1 MFKRKNRRSR
11 AETSN
16 PVSRPQ
22 ETTKQSFNSFES
34 SRKVKSRASGRAADI
49 FFTMILIIG
58 IAVMAYPAVS
68 NLWNSHT
75 ESRAISNYDHVLKD
89 TSPEEKEK
97 MWSEAIAYN
106 ESLTNTNARFDQ
118 SSSETAEYNKL
129 LNIGGTGIMGYLK
142 IPKLNIELP
151 IYHGANEGTL
161 RKGIGH
167 VQGSSLPTGGPG
179 THAALSA
186 HTGLPSAK
194 LFSNLDRM
202 KKGDIFIVKSVDH
215 TMTYKVDQIKIVKP
229 DNVKALDI
237 VPGKDYCT
245 LITCTP
251 YGVNDHRLLVRGH
264 RTANIEPE
272 PNINPVDPVSIAML
286 IISGMLLILLVRKE
300 IRKRKKA
307 KYNVIV

>member
-1 MFKRKNRRSR
+1 
-11 AETSN
+11 
-16 PVSRPQ
+16 
-22 ETTKQSFNSFES
+22 
-34 SRKVKSRASGRAADI
+34 
-49 FFTMILIIG
+49 
-58 IAVMAYPAVS
+58 MAYPSVS

-97 MWSEAIAYN
+97 MWSDAIAYN

-167 VQGSSLPTGGPG
+167 VQGTSLPTGGSG

-202 KKGDIFIVKSVDH
+202 EKGDVFIVKSVDH

-229 DNVKALDI
+229 DDVKALNI

-286 IISGMLLILLVRKE
+286 VISGMLLILLVRKE
-300 IRKRKKA
+300 IRKRKKRN
-307 KYNVIV
+307 KL

>member
-1 MFKRKNRRSR
+1 MFKRKNRRTR
-11 AETSN
+11 AKTSS
-16 PVSRPQ
+16 PVSRSQ
-22 ETTKQSFNSFES
+22 ETTKQPFNSFES
-34 SRKVKSRASGRAADI
+34 SRKAKSRASGKAADI

-58 IAVMAYPAVS
+58 IAVMAYPSVS

-106 ESLTNTNARFDQ
+106 EALTNSNARFQEND
-118 SSSETAEYNKL
+118 SETSRYNEL

-202 KKGDIFIVKSVDH
+202 EKGDVFIVKSVDH

-229 DNVKALDI
+229 DDVKALNI
-237 VPGKDYCT
+237 VPEKDYCT

-286 IISGMLLILLVRKE
+286 VISGMLLILLVRKE
-300 IRKRKKA
+300 RKKRL
-307 KYNVIV
+307 KRRKMHV

>member
-1 MFKRKNRRSR
+1 MAIISGKAK
-11 AETSN
+11 
-16 PVSRPQ
+16 
-22 ETTKQSFNSFES
+22 K
-34 SRKVKSRASGRAADI
+34 KSKASGKAADI

-58 IAVMAYPAVS
+58 IAVMAYPSVS

-106 ESLTNTNARFDQ
+106 EALTNSNARFQEND
-118 SSSETAEYNKL
+118 SETSRYNEL

-202 KKGDIFIVKSVDH
+202 EKGDVFIVKSVDH
-215 TMTYKVDQIKIVKP
+215 TMTYKVDQIKVVRP
-229 DNVKALDI
+229 DDVKALNI

-286 IISGMLLILLVRKE
+286 VISGMLLILLVRKE
-300 IRKRKKA
+300 RKKRL
-307 KYNVIV
+307 KRRKMHV

>member
-1 MFKRKNRRSR
+1 MFRRKNRRIR
-11 AETSN
+11 AKTSS
-16 PVSRPQ
+16 PVSRSQ
-22 ETTKQSFNSFES
+22 ETTKQSLNSFEN
-34 SRKVKSRASGRAADI
+34 SRKTKSRSSGKAADI

-58 IAVMAYPAVS
+58 IAVMAYPSVS

-89 TSPEEKEK
+89 TSPEDKEK
-97 MWSEAIAYN
+97 MWSDAIAYN

-118 SSSETAEYNKL
+118 SSSETAEYNNL

-202 KKGDIFIVKSVDH
+202 EKGDVFIVKSVDH

-229 DNVKALDI
+229 DDVKALNI

-286 IISGMLLILLVRKE
+286 VISVMLLVLLIRKE
-300 IRKRKKA
+300 VGKRKMRNKL
-307 KYNVIV
+307 

>member
-1 MFKRKNRRSR
+1 
-11 AETSN
+11 
-16 PVSRPQ
+16 
-22 ETTKQSFNSFES
+22 
-34 SRKVKSRASGRAADI
+34 
-49 FFTMILIIG
+49 MILIIG
-58 IAVMAYPAVS
+58 IAVMAYPSVS

-106 ESLTNTNARFDQ
+106 EALTNSNARFQEND
-118 SSSETAEYNKL
+118 SETSRYNEL

-202 KKGDIFIVKSVDH
+202 DKGDVFIVKSVDH

-229 DNVKALDI
+229 DDVKALNI

-251 YGVNDHRLLVRGH
+251 YGINDHRLLVRGH

-286 IISGMLLILLVRKE
+286 VISGMLLILLVRKE
-300 IRKRKKA
+300 RKKRL
-307 KYNVIV
+307 KRRKMHV